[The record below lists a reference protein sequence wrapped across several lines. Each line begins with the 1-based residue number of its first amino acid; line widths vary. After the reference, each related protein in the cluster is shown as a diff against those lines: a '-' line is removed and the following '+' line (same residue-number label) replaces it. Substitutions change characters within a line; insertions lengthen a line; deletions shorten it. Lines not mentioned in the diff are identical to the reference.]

1 VINAEQA
8 HNHPMRNY
16 VECCLGGDPILPE
29 MTITRRRRIEPNDVL
44 LVCTDG
50 LWGSLKDE
58 EIAEIGT
65 AGGLREKLLK
75 LGERAVKRAG
85 SAGDNTSAAALR
97 WLGD

>member
-1 VINAEQA
+1 MNAEQA
-8 HNHPMRNY
+8 HNHPMRNF

-29 MTITRRRRIEPNDVL
+29 MTITRRRPIEPNGVL

-50 LWGSLKDE
+50 LWGSLKDD
-58 EIAEIGT
+58 EIVGEMGS
-65 AGGLREKLLK
+65 AGALREKLLK

-85 SAGDNTSAAALR
+85 PGGDNTSAAALR